1 MKDYFMGLRANGDWF
16 TSCSA
21 IGSLT
26 LNSSSS
32 SVLGFSLG
40 LYRMVHS
47 IAGSIGRMVEFF
59 DRSPCMKK
67 IGLGSYNS
75 FSAAIRTLPK
85 KCARL
90 RVICARSHSVHARLQ
105 EQNAEFHRIET

>member
-1 MKDYFMGLRANGDWF
+1 MKDYFMGLRAGGDWF
-16 TSCSA
+16 TSYSA

-40 LYRMVHS
+40 LYRMVHP

-75 FSAAIRTLPK
+75 FSAAIRTLP
-85 KCARL
+85 
-90 RVICARSHSVHARLQ
+90 RSALDCESSALDRTLSTLDCKNRM
-105 EQNAEFHRIET
+105 QNSI